1 MIGSSMMLV
10 MAPAAIMSQAPADD
24 GVATAMADSAAG
36 WNTNDLD
43 RFLAVYADD
52 AVFVTGDGDGLARG
66 KAAIA
71 ARYRKNYGAT
81 GKLRGTLSFKPIVER
96 ALDPTHR
103 LYIARWTLTGDKIE
117 TGMTTLVF
125 ERRGDKWLIL
135 SDHSS

>member
-10 MAPAAIMSQAPADD
+10 MAPAAIMSQAPTDD

-103 LYIARWTLTGDKIE
+103 LYIARWTLTGDKMK